1 MYLKSWWSRTYNRPL
16 KDPLL
21 QDYTP
26 EELYYEYCDHTE
38 RVKAAED
45 RAEEE
50 GDRIEEDNFKAAQDW
65 AEQEE
70 QKELEEMRKR
80 QAEETEKKKQQEW
93 MEEQIKH
100 NKEKLGEDFGEDVSL
115 DFSEI

>member
-1 MYLKSWWSRTYNRPL
+1 
-16 KDPLL
+16 LL
-21 QDYTP
+21 QDYSI

-45 RAEEE
+45 KAEEE
-50 GDRIEEDNFKAAQDW
+50 GDRIEEEKFQAAQDW

-80 QAEETEKKKQQEW
+80 QAKKAEKNKQQEEW
-93 MEEQIKH
+93 MQEQIKN
-100 NKEKLGEDFGEDVSL
+100 NKDELGEDFGEDVSI
-115 DFSEI
+115 DFSKV